1 MSSSLRSVPPR
12 RSTAVGVFLLL
23 KHFAFGPLEVRGGIK
38 SNLTDSTLLRRL
50 HIQEVRG
57 AMRRPGGAGPSE
69 GRPPHTWRQGAR
81 PRQIPRVRP
90 LSTTSLMFSFSL
102 PPGDAKPRKRPREHE
117 ILPCSTTRVDLEVIV
132 LHEISQRKSR
142 ETYDFARMWDV
153 KLNATNEH
161 DR

>member
-1 MSSSLRSVPPR
+1 MSSSLRSVSSR
-12 RSTAVGVFLLL
+12 RSTAVGEFLLL

-57 AMRRPGGAGPSE
+57 SNAEARGGGSQRGAAAAHLAS
-69 GRPPHTWRQGAR
+69 GAR

>member
-38 SNLTDSTLLRRL
+38 STSRTRL
-50 HIQEVRG
+50 SYGGCTSKKSRG

-69 GRPPHTWRQGAR
+69 GRPPHLWRQGAR

-90 LSTTSLMFSFSL
+90 LSATSLMFSFSL

-153 KLNATNEH
+153 KLNATNKH